1 MNINDQFGKRFAVGK
16 LFRIALATVVLSVLS
31 ACGGGGGSAGSSGS
45 TGGTGGTG
53 GTGTTNAGLVNLVL
67 LNGTTE
73 SNLLSASSPLTA
85 QATVTNASGASVGK
99 DVLVTFTL
107 DNGLAI
113 LSPATALTSANGV
126 ATISLQSGA
135 GVGAGTLT
143 ATASLNG
150 TDSIKGQ
157 KTFKVSPSASATPI
171 AIDFLT
177 AVPSDASIVKKGS
190 GGNGRSEVAI
200 LTFAVRDSSGGAIPN
215 VKVNFSLITNPG
227 SGVTLGV
234 LSGNTDA
241 AGKVTTT
248 VSSGAIA
255 TSVTVFAIVAAT
267 PNVNVISNTVTV
279 TTGVATLEAMTL
291 AVEKFWVEGLNVS
304 DQKVAVSAYLADSQG
319 QAVADNTQ
327 VVFTT
332 DVGAVLG
339 INGAQCQT
347 NQANITGATPRP
359 GFCSIYWRS
368 QNPTK
373 DGRATIIASST
384 NNSVSI
390 TQNAYIYVLGSYAKI
405 YKVAASA
412 AEGRLVSVSDP
423 DHDKTT
429 AAPLIE
435 LDFTAACT
443 TQTLDFEIVDSNNNA
458 MPPASTIVASA
469 APNSVT
475 FGAIYPLTVPHYSVE
490 PSSPDFLLVHRGT
503 VHHIDVTPPAACN
516 SASSNTPIY
525 SSFDIKVVAPSKAE
539 QTATIA

>member
-1 MNINDQFGKRFAVGK
+1 MNINDQFSKRFAVGK
-16 LFRIALATVVLSVLS
+16 IFRVALAAVVLSVLS
-31 ACGGGGGSAGSSGS
+31 ACGGGGGSAGGSGS
-45 TGGTGGTG
+45 TGGA
-53 GTGTTNAGLVNLVL
+53 GTTNAGSVNLVL
-67 LNGTTE
+67 LNGSTE

-107 DNGLAI
+107 DSGLAI
-113 LSPATALTSANGV
+113 LSPATALTNANGV

-143 ATASLNG
+143 AAASLNG
-150 TDSIKGQ
+150 SASIKGQ
-157 KTFKVSPSASATPI
+157 KTFSVSPSASATPI

-215 VKVNFSLITNPG
+215 VKVSFSLITNTG

-234 LSGNTDA
+234 LNGNTDA

-248 VSSGAIA
+248 VSSGAVA
-255 TSVTVFAIVAAT
+255 TSVTVLAT
-267 PNVNVISNTVTV
+267 VTANPNVSVRSDTVTV
-279 TTGVATLEAMTL
+279 TTGVATLEAMSL
-291 AVEKFWVEGLNVS
+291 AVEKFWVEGLNVF
-304 DQKVAVSAYLADSQG
+304 DQKVVVSAYLADSQQ

-347 NQANITGATPRP
+347 NQTNITGAQPRP
-359 GFCSIYWRS
+359 GYCSIYWRS

-405 YKVAASA
+405 YKVAAGA
-412 AEGRLVSVSDP
+412 AEGRPVSASDP

-443 TQTLDFEIVDSNNNA
+443 SQTLDFEIVDANNNP
-458 MPPASTIVASA
+458 MPPASTIVAAA

-475 FGAIYPLTVPHYSVE
+475 FGAIYPLVVPHYSVE

-503 VHHIDVTPPAACN
+503 VHHMDITPPVGCN
-516 SASSNTPIY
+516 AASSNTPIY
-525 SSFDIKVVAPSKAE
+525 ASLDLKVVAPSKAE
-539 QTATIA
+539 QTASIAVKYKK